1 MMVLSHL
8 ETKDLT
14 HALSVSKNW
23 HQTILDTIELRR
35 NLFLAPKEK
44 ANEFLQWK
52 RIDLEWKPF
61 IVHEFITGSKLIVK
75 VHPALLPDRVLRTCL
90 DTIQSNASLQL
101 VSPSTL
107 LTQPPVTEFT
117 IVQQVFSPAFGPEHK
132 HKFVLKRERGV
143 TFGDVVEEMRARQ
156 AREPAG
162 ESVAAEESLGDGSL
176 VTVKVPLDQRNIRIE
191 ASGVVAEASELV
203 RVAREGLE
211 Q

>member
-1 MMVLSHL
+1 M
-8 ETKDLT
+8 
-14 HALSVSKNW
+14 
-23 HQTILDTIELRR
+23 
-35 NLFLAPKEK
+35 
-44 ANEFLQWK
+44 
-52 RIDLEWKPF
+52 
-61 IVHEFITGSKLIVK
+61 
-75 VHPALLPDRVLRTCL
+75 LLPDRVLRTCL
-90 DTIQSNASLQL
+90 DTNQSNASLQL

-107 LTQPPVTEFT
+107 LTQPPVTEVN
-117 IVQQVFSPAFGPEHK
+117 IVQQVFSPAFSPEHK
-132 HKFVLKRERGV
+132 HKFVLKREQGV